1 MTVATSDRSADSTR
15 ENDAPPLL
23 ELRDVSRR
31 FGGLTAVSEVSF
43 TLNAGTILGVVGP
56 NGAGKSTLINLITG
70 HTTPSGG
77 HILVNGHDITGAR
90 PWVIA
95 HRQVARTF
103 QIVKPFRGMTVR
115 ENVAVGALY
124 GHEHDLTV
132 HDALRT
138 ADEMLELVGLAGRSG
153 AAPTELSV
161 ADARRLELA
170 KALATR
176 PRLLLLDEVMAGLR
190 NKEIDACVDL
200 IHRLRDSGISVIA
213 VEHVMKAILSISD
226 ELLVLHQGR
235 VLMAGPPR
243 EVLSDE
249 RVIEAYLGH
258 RYAARRAQ

>member
-1 MTVATSDRSADSTR
+1 VIAQPARPAGTGTPALDTS
-15 ENDAPPLL
+15 PLL
-23 ELRDVSRR
+23 ELEHVSKR
-31 FGGLTAVSEVSF
+31 FGGLAAVSDVSF
-43 TLNAGTILGVVGP
+43 TLSAGTILGVVGP

-70 HTTPSGG
+70 HARPSGG
-77 HILVNGHDITGAR
+77 RIKVAGHDVTGAP
-90 PWVIA
+90 PWVIS

-124 GHEHDLTV
+124 GHDHDLAV
-132 HDALRT
+132 HDALAT
-138 ADEMLELVGLAGRSG
+138 ADEMLELVGLMNRAD

-190 NKEIDACVDL
+190 YNEIEASVEL
-200 IHRLRDSGISVIA
+200 IHRLRYSGISFIA

-235 VLMAGPPR
+235 VLMTGAPR
-243 EVLSDE
+243 EVLSNE
-249 RVIEAYLGH
+249 LVIEAYLGH
-258 RYAARRAQ
+258 RYAARKTP